1 MELLHLL
8 ASLQILPRLVS
19 PAGKE
24 GPDPHTCP
32 TLLPPAR
39 VVVDPQD
46 PVYFLGE
53 RLTLRCSAP
62 GGEAVTSY
70 QFYNQRGEQVHM
82 ETTGLSGGPWLVL
95 TAEMGKAG
103 AYSCEYWAVR
113 HGRHICSVRS
123 QPVQVLV
130 MGESPFSCC
139 LIGISLLHPH
149 HVRDPSLAPHVWGG
163 STACSFPPPGSP
175 ALRG

>member
-1 MELLHLL
+1 
-8 ASLQILPRLVS
+8 SFQILPRLVS

-130 MGESPFSCC
+130 M
-139 LIGISLLHPH
+139 
-149 HVRDPSLAPHVWGG
+149 
-163 STACSFPPPGSP
+163 
-175 ALRG
+175 

>member
-1 MELLHLL
+1 
-8 ASLQILPRLVS
+8 SLQILPRLVS

-32 TLLPPAR
+32 SSLLPPAR

-46 PVYFLGE
+46 PVYFPGE

-70 QFYNQRGEQVHM
+70 QFYNQRGERVHM

-130 MGESPFSCC
+130 M
-139 LIGISLLHPH
+139 
-149 HVRDPSLAPHVWGG
+149 
-163 STACSFPPPGSP
+163 
-175 ALRG
+175 